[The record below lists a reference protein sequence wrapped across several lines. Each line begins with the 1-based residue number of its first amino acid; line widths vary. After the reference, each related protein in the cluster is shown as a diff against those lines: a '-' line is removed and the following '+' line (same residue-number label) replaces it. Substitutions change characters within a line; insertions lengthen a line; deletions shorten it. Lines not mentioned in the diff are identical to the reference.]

1 MTYKEL
7 KAKGMTCQDYIKY
20 LMDLGYTTVME
31 VLEDGKSNN

>member
-20 LMDLGYTTVME
+20 LMELGYTTVVE
-31 VLEDGKSNN
+31 VLENE

>member
-20 LMDLGYTTVME
+20 LMNLGYTIVGE

>member
-7 KAKGMTCQDYIKY
+7 KANKITCQDYIKY